1 MAKRVKDSI
10 ERDECPVG
18 LTVLV
23 DAPVSES
30 QRTRIARAFG
40 VARVITPTDLATE
53 PALLRKID
61 VLFAGLSPPAELA
74 SAPRLRWIQTFGAG
88 VDRLLSAAW
97 TQRPGLTVTNAR
109 GIHSQAI
116 AEHAFGFILG
126 HIRCL
131 PQAQRNQDRS
141 FWAPPGSVGPLRSL
155 AGATLGILGPGAIGR
170 RVADIGRAF
179 DMRIVGYRRRLEPL
193 PHFERVYRGD
203 ELPHFLASTDYLVS
217 ILPSTAD
224 TRYFLG
230 RGCFEAMRR
239 GAYFVNVGRG
249 DTVDTSALLDALTC
263 GRLSGA
269 GLDVTDPE
277 PLPAGHAL
285 WHLPQVSI
293 TAHYAGAHPS
303 YEAEATDVFLQN
315 LQLFLSRSKLRNE
328 VDRNAGY

>member
-1 MAKRVKDSI
+1 
-10 ERDECPVG
+10 
-18 LTVLV
+18 V
-23 DAPVSES
+23 DAPLSEV
-30 QRTRIARAFG
+30 QRTRIGRAFG
-40 VARVITPTDLATE
+40 VARVITPTELATE
-53 PALLRKID
+53 PAVLSEID
-61 VLFAGLSPPAELA
+61 VLFAGLNPPAELA

-88 VDRLLSAAW
+88 VDRLLSVAW

-109 GIHSQAI
+109 GIHAQAI

-131 PQAQRNQDRS
+131 PQARRNQDRG
-141 FWAPPGSVGPLRSL
+141 FWSPPGSVGPLRTL

-179 DMRIVGYRRRLEPL
+179 DMHVVGYRRRLEPL

-203 ELPHFLASTDYLVS
+203 ELTQFLASVDYLVN
-217 ILPSTAD
+217 ILPSTPD

-230 RGCFEAMRR
+230 RGCFEAVRK
-239 GAYFVNVGRG
+239 GAFFVNVGRG
-249 DTVDTSALLDALTC
+249 DTVDTSALLEALIS
-263 GRLSGA
+263 GQLSGA

-285 WHLPQVSI
+285 WHMPQVSI

-303 YEAEATDVFLQN
+303 YEAEATDVFLHN
-315 LQLFLSRSKLRNE
+315 LRLFVSRSKLRNE
-328 VDRNAGY
+328 VDRSAGY